1 MLGSPDIAWGLS
13 NLVTRMMRM
22 NNFGALRVF
31 FFQVSNK
38 FLTLFSNFV
47 LIRNISHKISR
58 KIYGQMLLH
67 GTEATQNRDFLHS
80 RATVWQYLS
89 RKQPHSKAFF
99 HGSY

>member
-1 MLGSPDIAWGLS
+1 MLKFDPISS
-13 NLVTRMMRM
+13 RMTRM

-58 KIYGQMLLH
+58 KINGQMLLH
-67 GTEATQNRDFLHS
+67 GTEANFG
-80 RATVWQYLS
+80 ATVWQYLS

-99 HGSY
+99 DGSY